1 MLPGNEDRI
10 VFRIPAR
17 RISVGMPRKASRL
30 LCVIPYDLADLQ
42 IPPDYM
48 EVAVSE
54 EITAVSDIL
63 IHSSDPLHCMKP
75 PEKQEKVSGLN
86 TNRII

>member
-1 MLPGNEDRI
+1 
-10 VFRIPAR
+10 
-17 RISVGMPRKASRL
+17 
-30 LCVIPYDLADLQ
+30 
-42 IPPDYM
+42 M